1 MFWPILT
8 PFIPGIG
15 RRERQ
20 VIPAA
25 PEDVPAMARI
35 HAQSFAQGWSEDE
48 IERIIDRPN
57 TKAVVA
63 IREGFANGQIEGFA
77 IAQIAADEAEILSI
91 AVDRFRRRGGVGWAL
106 MDEVMRQLHKDR
118 VKALFLEVDENND
131 GAIGLYRRLGFR
143 KVGERSGYY
152 RDADGSPSNALI
164 MRREI

>member
-8 PFIPGIG
+8 PFIPGFS

-25 PEDVPAMARI
+25 VEDVPAMARI
-35 HAQSFAQGWSEDE
+35 HAQSFAKGWTEDE

-63 IREGFANGQIEGFA
+63 IREGFANGQIEGFV

-106 MDEVMRQLHKDR
+106 MDEIMRELHKER
-118 VKALFLEVDENND
+118 VKALFLEVDERNEA
-131 GAIGLYRRLGFR
+131 AIGLYRRLGFR
-143 KVGERSGYY
+143 KVGERAGYY
-152 RDADGSPSNALI
+152 REGDGARSNALI